1 LLKYQKKNPTS
12 KKKMAASSNDKFV
25 ATVQSFDLMR
35 QQGESLETFAPLL
48 YRKSGIYIISGV
60 DGIRKPSSDQ
70 EYIMVKIGLSKY
82 DTDRKHTSSEGLITR
97 LDSYLLCYTGFFLY
111 AIINFDFQDT
121 PLVEKAIIQFLTRK
135 IKGKPV
141 DPLYE
146 PKHGHETEVFLLS
159 KMKLQTF
166 LQFLQGLSQIVVGKE
181 NQDQVRIPIQHDA
194 DHTMIVQ
201 NVHEAPFITKGKKPK
216 NHTQTY
222 KTYEPLSP
230 YSTNQFQSYSRN
242 VPPST
247 VKKPWEDTKTN
258 IFNEEDVINEEEDDT
273 MSFQQSLKSSSSSSS
288 VSAPPNKKR
297 KIQNNNEVMVPTML
311 VFPQEEEEEE

>member
-1 LLKYQKKNPTS
+1 
-12 KKKMAASSNDKFV
+12 
-25 ATVQSFDLMR
+25 
-35 QQGESLETFAPLL
+35 
-48 YRKSGIYIISGV
+48 
-60 DGIRKPSSDQ
+60 
-70 EYIMVKIGLSKY
+70 
-82 DTDRKHTSSEGLITR
+82 
-97 LDSYLLCYTGFFLY
+97 LY